1 MSRAREWGEVAG
13 TALVSLA
20 LILGAV
26 LAGYT
31 LFRDRAHAEGS
42 VVRATFFH
50 CVVEFRTES
59 GQAVRFTS
67 SDGKGFDC
75 RYAEVGDPVAVRYD
89 PDHPAKATTS
99 SAFALWGLLF
109 FGTVVG
115 PLLAAVSWA
124 LARSTARGRM
134 LNGS

>member
-42 VVRATFFH
+42 VIRRTMFH
-50 CVVEFRTES
+50 CVVEFRTAS
-59 GQAVRFTS
+59 GQTVRFES
-67 SDGKGFDC
+67 SSGKGFDC
-75 RYAEVGDPVAVRYD
+75 RDAEVGDPVAVRYD
-89 PDHPAKATTS
+89 PAHPAKATTS
-99 SAFALWGLLF
+99 TASALWGLLV
-109 FGTVVG
+109 FGTIAG
-115 PLLAAVSWA
+115 PLLGAVSWS
-124 LARSTARGRM
+124 LTRSTARTAHTT
-134 LNGS
+134 